1 MYSHVRIGR
10 SQRVEVGVDLQK
22 TTDRLL
28 FVRCVFANSRKVD
41 TNQRAEGMDTY
52 GSVVV
57 ESTDTESCS
66 AIAASGNFVN
76 KSVKIKPDLVCF
88 GFGLFVFVVFVL
100 GFF

>member
-1 MYSHVRIGR
+1 
-10 SQRVEVGVDLQK
+10 
-22 TTDRLL
+22 
-28 FVRCVFANSRKVD
+28 
-41 TNQRAEGMDTY
+41 MDTY

-66 AIAASGNFVN
+66 AIAASGNFIN

-100 GFF
+100 FVLGFFFRRGGGKSDKF

>member
-1 MYSHVRIGR
+1 
-10 SQRVEVGVDLQK
+10 
-22 TTDRLL
+22 
-28 FVRCVFANSRKVD
+28 
-41 TNQRAEGMDTY
+41 MDTY

-66 AIAASGNFVN
+66 AIATSGNFVN

-100 GFF
+100 FVLGVFLGGGGAKVINFSRKSQQICFIKYYFYAIHIHLLISHI